1 LQTAVDVSFV
11 LVMLGVAFAFVRLIK
26 GPSLPDRIVALDMM
40 TVLIVSFCGLYAI
53 LSEDTAFVDVAIV
66 LALVGFLATVALA
79 RFVER
84 RVAQTGGKAIART
97 SRHFGGEELMAE
109 IIMSALV
116 LLGGFFCF
124 VAGLGV
130 LRLPDVLIRMHA
142 STKAGTLGS
151 GLILAAVAVYFADT
165 ATTTRAVVA
174 ILFLLITA
182 PWPRT

>member
-1 LQTAVDVSFV
+1 MNEMDILGTAVDISFV

-84 RVAQTGGKAIART
+84 RQ
-97 SRHFGGEELMAE
+97 
-109 IIMSALV
+109 
-116 LLGGFFCF
+116 
-124 VAGLGV
+124 AGIGDSGSK
-130 LRLPDVLIRMHA
+130 PEDA
-142 STKAGTLGS
+142 S
-151 GLILAAVAVYFADT
+151 
-165 ATTTRAVVA
+165 
-174 ILFLLITA
+174 
-182 PWPRT
+182 